1 MFVASSLK
9 PVEAQ
14 WCIVNVC
21 SCVLLMFVVAINLKP
36 VEAQ

>member
-9 PVEAQ
+9 PVEAH

-21 SCVLLMFVVAINLKP
+21 SCNLKP